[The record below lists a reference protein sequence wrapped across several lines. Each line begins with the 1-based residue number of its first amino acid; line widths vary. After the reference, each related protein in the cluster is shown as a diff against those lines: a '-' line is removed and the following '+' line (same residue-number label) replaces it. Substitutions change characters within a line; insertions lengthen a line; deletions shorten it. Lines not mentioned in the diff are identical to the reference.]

1 MPHEGLIPHIH
12 LYVSNFMI
20 PVILLTLG
28 NERLFCYWLRF
39 SYDANNIRYDHQW
52 WLTLPTLSRTVD
64 IAKVKNLCGKVL
76 TCFKLAS
83 SSPFTT
89 FTGHYPIILM
99 IFLLMMY
106 VLMRWQYCYRKQ
118 VGSGR
123 RHSQFGW
130 ITSAVPSR
138 PAPIAYCGNI
148 MSARNCS
155 CLQRSVLTTNLF
167 VQDLLPIIFSCLV
180 WTRQLVIWKS
190 VMLVKRADNKTLF
203 CYYCC

>member
-1 MPHEGLIPHIH
+1 M
-12 LYVSNFMI
+12 
-20 PVILLTLG
+20 
-28 NERLFCYWLRF
+28 RLFCYWLRF

-118 VGSGR
+118 VGSGEAF
-123 RHSQFGW
+123 SIWPNYLSCSFEA
-130 ITSAVPSR
+130 S
-138 PAPIAYCGNI
+138 AYCLLWKHCEHNE
-148 MSARNCS
+148 CQK
-155 CLQRSVLTTNLF
+155 LQLSSVLTANLF
-167 VQDLLPIIFSCLV
+167 IQDLLPIIFSCLV

-203 CYYCC
+203 CYSIVIIVATSISIIIPSHLCGLIV